1 MSGWCH
7 MIFFS
12 FVMGTASVISANS
25 LNWHMLWSTRVYY
38 WEQTTWRSTL
48 EQRKFCDVAVAQSLQ
63 TEEAGL
69 VQPGVP
75 DGFLHLGTM
84 CQVALGKYFENC
96 MRFQNIPGRWLDKP
110 FVYQHLS
117 RANFNQSYGRRVL
130 RPAAPSRAKKSKN
143 VLSVPLLALPLMKYT
158 LQFWYTCNWCYIGD

>member
-1 MSGWCH
+1 MPH
-7 MIFFS
+7 DIFLFRNGHS
-12 FVMGTASVISANS
+12 ISHLRKFPELTYVMVY
-25 LNWHMLWSTRVYY
+25 TRVYY
-38 WEQTTWRSTL
+38 WEQTTWRSTV

-96 MRFQNIPGRWLDKP
+96 MRFQNIPGR
-110 FVYQHLS
+110 
-117 RANFNQSYGRRVL
+117 
-130 RPAAPSRAKKSKN
+130 
-143 VLSVPLLALPLMKYT
+143 
-158 LQFWYTCNWCYIGD
+158 